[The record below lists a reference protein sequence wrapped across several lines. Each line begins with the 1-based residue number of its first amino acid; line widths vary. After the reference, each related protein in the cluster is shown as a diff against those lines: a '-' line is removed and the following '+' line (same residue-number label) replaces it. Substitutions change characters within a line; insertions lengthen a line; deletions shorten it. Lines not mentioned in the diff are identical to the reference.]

1 MPRRTLSPPPLASP
15 GATSSGFALPQ
26 SPSLNQEEGFRMRS
40 VGSPRLHSEKSSAGT
55 QKPSVVSSTTTIH
68 PYIGL
73 RAKLSQAWLAYPII
87 ALLFVV
93 FRLLSAI
100 KTIPTLVDEIKQNA
114 LRSCDALETAT
125 STVTSLPHFM
135 AGGFNR
141 ATVDGVNLSIKAI
154 GNTLDL
160 AILALEGIM
169 IWIINV
175 FKSTYRCLLELAI
188 RGSLAAVADAVQS
201 LSQFVSNNL
210 GQIKASIDS
219 QVNSLNDILNNVKQN
234 SVVST
239 LNINIPTVS
248 IPAADGLSNFQLPV
262 IDQGIGQL
270 NNSLPTMDEIESKL
284 DDLVTIPFDQLR
296 SIIKSSMS
304 NVRFD
309 GSVLPVPPKNQVTFC
324 ADNLDLSI
332 VDNISRDLVKTA
344 YIGLAVLV
352 AVALLMIAA
361 NAVVIWYSHR
371 RFMRH
376 VDRTKKTISL
386 VTFTHTRQTTI
397 EIIKIAE
404 RPLITRWFIKASQFF
419 KNPDHQHLFR
429 WFWDYILHPG
439 ALVCLAIGL
448 VGVLS
453 IYLQLAILDGV
464 RGSYQQPLSDAIST
478 FGNAVLDK
486 INGALTDTSKS
497 YASESNSAISNI
509 EDELNKELFGWVN
522 TTTTA
527 INNTLN
533 AAVDDISTFING
545 TFGGVPI
552 ILTAVDQVINC
563 LLFVKIRGIQA
574 GLSFIQENASIN
586 LPRVNDSILL
596 VDRSNMQEVVDKA
609 TTQIVGSPDSGS
621 SGGEI
626 GRLFDTYESSLKSEL
641 PLFWLLI
648 ACWFFLVLMGVGRVL
663 WFLFVQKKK
672 NENKV
677 LQQPSSDSSSDEKT
691 SSPSPTYPPPSKAR
705 SISLRRDT
713 NKEDGTEIQRF
724 SMLKHAASQ
733 VRKTDEKHFNSLR
746 SKLNGLVKRQSTSTG
761 PPKMTK
767 RSQPSYP
774 SSNNLL
780 DSPQLSP
787 QMTYG
792 SDQYAAEWDEGA
804 DEGDQDYDSIYEYTQ
819 DYDNSLTRAPVAS
832 RQQSDPFFT
841 PFD

>member
-40 VGSPRLHSEKSSAGT
+40 VGSPRLPSEKNSAGA
-55 QKPSVVSSTTTIH
+55 QKPPLVPSTTTIH

-87 ALLFVV
+87 ALLFIV

-114 LRSCDALETAT
+114 LRSCNALETAT

-154 GNTLDL
+154 ANTLDL
-160 AILALEGIM
+160 AILALEGII
-169 IWIINV
+169 IWLISI

-188 RGSLAAVADAVQS
+188 RGSLDAVQDAIATVT
-201 LSQFVSNNL
+201 QAVTNNL
-210 GQIKASIDS
+210 AGIKSSIDS
-219 QVNSLNDILNNVKQN
+219 QVNSLNDALN
-234 SVVST
+234 SVRQNPVVSN
-239 LNINIPTVS
+239 LNINIPTITIS
-248 IPAADGLSNFQLPV
+248 ATDGLTNMQFPA

-284 DDLVTIPFDQLR
+284 DSLISIPFDQLR
-296 SIIKSSMS
+296 TLIQTSMS
-304 NVRFD
+304 NVHFNE
-309 GSVLPVPPKNQVTFC
+309 SVLPVPPKNQITFC

-332 VDNISRDLVKTA
+332 VDKISHDLVKAA

-352 AVALLMIAA
+352 VIALLMIAG
-361 NAVVIWYSHR
+361 NAAVIWYSHR

-386 VTFTHTRQTTI
+386 VTFTHTRETTI

-404 RPLITRWFIKASQFF
+404 RPLITRWFIKASRFF

-429 WFWDYILHPG
+429 WFWDYILNRG

-448 VGVLS
+448 VGVLG
-453 IYLQLAILDGV
+453 IYLQLAILDGI
-464 RGSYQQPLSDAIST
+464 RGSYQQPLTDTINT
-478 FGNAVLDK
+478 FGNVVLDK
-486 INGALTDTSKS
+486 INGALNDTSRN
-497 YASESNSAISNI
+497 YASQSNSAISNVENDI
-509 EDELNKELFGWVN
+509 NTELLGWVN

-527 INNTLN
+527 LNNTLN
-533 AAVDDISTFING
+533 SAVDDITTFING
-545 TFGGVPI
+545 TFGGVPVL
-552 ILTAVDQVINC
+552 LTAVSQVLNC

-574 GLSFIQENASIN
+574 GLTFIQENASIN

-596 VDRSNMQEVVDKA
+596 VDRSNMQEVVDQA
-609 TTQIVGSPDSGS
+609 TTQLVGSPGSDS

-626 GRLFDTYESSLKSEL
+626 GRLFDVYESSLKSEL

-648 ACWFFLVLMGVGRVL
+648 ACWFFLVLMGIGRVL

-672 NENKV
+672 NNNKV
-677 LQQPSSDSSSDEKT
+677 LQQALSDSSSDEKT
-691 SSPSPTYPPPSKAR
+691 SQSPTYPPPSKAR

-724 SMLKHAASQ
+724 SMLKRAASQ

-746 SKLNGLVKRQSTSTG
+746 SKLNGLVKRQSES
-761 PPKMTK
+761 PKMTK

-774 SSNNLL
+774 SNSNLL

-787 QMTYG
+787 QMAYG
-792 SDQYAAEWDEGA
+792 SDQYVAEWDE
-804 DEGDQDYDSIYEYTQ
+804 EGDQDYDSIYEYTQ
-819 DYDNSLTRAPVAS
+819 DYDNPPTRAPVPN
-832 RQQSDPFFT
+832 RQQNDPFLT